1 MQLFYIIQTYEMY
14 IYVSIDNIDSIN
26 ILKRI
31 DFYRHLLN
39 KKAVQKKYAFY
50 IK

>member
-1 MQLFYIIQTYEMY
+1 MKLFYIIQTYEIY

-26 ILKRI
+26 ILKRTDI
-31 DFYRHLLN
+31 YQHLLN

-50 IK
+50 I